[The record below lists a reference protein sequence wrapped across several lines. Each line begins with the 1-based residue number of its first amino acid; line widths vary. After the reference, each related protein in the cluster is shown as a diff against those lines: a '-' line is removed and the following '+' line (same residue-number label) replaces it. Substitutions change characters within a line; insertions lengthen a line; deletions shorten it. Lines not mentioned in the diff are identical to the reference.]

1 MNGLLICAATDC
13 DNTFERHPGA
23 LGRPQIY
30 CCPTCRPSYSR
41 PSLAVALDRDDNED
55 EHRSAR
61 DWMVSLRRGEQSV
74 VIASGLGRF
83 SATAL
88 AAELRA
94 VVGGRGSSIARRK
107 GDTIE

>member
-1 MNGLLICAATDC
+1 VNGWLPCAAADC
-13 DNTFERHPGA
+13 DNTFKRRPGA
-23 LGRPQIY
+23 RGRPQIY

-41 PSLAVALDRDDNED
+41 PSLAVALERDENED
-55 EHRSAR
+55 ERRSAR
-61 DWMVSLRRGEQSV
+61 DWTVSLRRGEQCV
-74 VIASGLGRF
+74 VVGSGLGRF

-94 VVGGRGSSIARRK
+94 VVGGRGSTTTRQE